1 MLCRP
6 DSLPLTRRL
15 PERLLRLFRIRRRHQ
30 RQFSTAVHKTPTMAA
45 VRPTSASAHVATPFG
60 QAPAPAAHPH
70 FLQSFDRQTH
80 EAYLK
85 SRGVAYLQ
93 RHYRELLKVPEGEE
107 FPPFN
112 PPNALKRGARGG
124 GVLSAAAEGDG
135 GAGSSSKKARVAGA
149 SGGAADGPGAGTGDT
164 VAESSQP
171 FENGA
176 GAGAGAAS
184 APAAST
190 AAGGPG
196 IPHIDSTYLLELT
209 TAKPEAG
216 VLALGDPAQDVY
228 LPILGSR
235 QRREDHRALIGALID
250 RAMESETLFWDL
262 RRLDHDQV
270 RALAEVE
277 WSRQLPLTAGQPS
290 SLSEERDTA
299 AAAASASVALPS
311 ASRGGKRAQGQA
323 AAVPQQLQ
331 QLQTD
336 EERAMDEE
344 IAQIRRSF
352 CDKTR
357 AQALASRAAAGW

>member
-1 MLCRP
+1 
-6 DSLPLTRRL
+6 
-15 PERLLRLFRIRRRHQ
+15 
-30 RQFSTAVHKTPTMAA
+30 MAA
-45 VRPTSASAHVATPFG
+45 VRPTSASTHAPTPFG

-124 GVLSAAAEGDG
+124 GGAAAEGDG
-135 GAGSSSKKARVAGA
+135 GAGSSSKKARVAGP
-149 SGGAADGPGAGTGDT
+149 SGGAADGPGTGTGDAQ
-164 VAESSQP
+164 AEASQP
-171 FENGA
+171 SEH
-176 GAGAGAAS
+176 GAAAAVAA

-190 AAGGPG
+190 AGAAAWPS

-290 SLSEERDTA
+290 SLSEERESAAA
-299 AAAASASVALPS
+299 AAAASASAALPS

-323 AAVPQQLQ
+323 AAVPQQPPQ
-331 QLQTD
+331 PQTE